1 MTVTRTTP
9 ARRAR
14 ARARKTSGL
23 GELIALLAAS
33 LTIAVG
39 LFLVYKAKTFDFEE
53 VDRLLKEK
61 RLLNLNETVSVEQLL
76 PFLSIFS
83 NESDRRFAAKKI
95 HDYLRGEG
103 GSSRRAMANI
113 GELSRIRITE
123 QEITSQPKLD
133 LFKKRLD
140 ESKKNPSFQRDTGLA
155 LLTGAQLA
163 ELKPSLVVR
172 APSDFRRAFLLYAS
186 LFFVGFY
193 AARFL
198 WRRTGL
204 AADRLM
210 LALLHALAGVGLILM
225 ASMRDPLRDLMIF
238 ADFALG
244 VLIGCAAMALFA
256 LPDYQRLERR
266 RLTFLPLA
274 ASLILSALLILFG
287 SGPGASDAKVNL
299 LGFQPVEAIKVL
311 IVFFLAGYFAENWE
325 MLRELKTKQTGLLR
339 ALRRLNLPRLQYI
352 LPVAAGMAVVLGFFF
367 LQKDLGPALV
377 LSCLFL
383 ALYGVAR
390 SRALLVALALAAM
403 VGVFWAG
410 YAAQFPQTV
419 SQRIDMWLSPWD
431 NTAWGGDQLAHSMWS
446 LATGGV
452 TGTGPGLGDPAIVPA
467 AHTDLILSA
476 AGEEMGFIGLLVIFA
491 LYAMI
496 VYRGIRIAARATG
509 DYTFFLALGL
519 TLITALQIA
528 LIAGGILGL
537 LPLSGVV
544 SPFLS
549 YGRSSM
555 LANFVMFGILMS
567 VSSRPGA
574 KEQSEPF
581 RKPINRA
588 GLILAAI
595 AVVIL
600 ARAAYVQAIKKD
612 DILIAGT
619 LAVQADGA
627 RRYQYNPRILEIARH
642 IGRGNIYD
650 RNAVLLATSRWEDL
664 EGQRQQ
670 YAQAGVSIDGAC
682 SREDSRH
689 YPFGGLIFHLLGD
702 ARARTNWAARN
713 TSFTERDSNA
723 RLQGYDD
730 RAEVVEVKDP
740 RTGEATNV
748 AIKRDYS
755 ELIPLL
761 RHRHDTDNEEVKRIM
776 DRNRDVRMSIDIR
789 LQKRV
794 AEIMEKYV
802 RLGSRKGAAVVM
814 DVETGDLLASVS
826 YPFPESLPAKDEG
839 GESGSLLDRARYGI
853 YPPGSTFKL
862 VTAIAAL
869 RKSRSL
875 IDQIYNCES
884 LGDGR
889 VGHRVPGY
897 GRPIRDDIQDRSPHG
912 RVNMENGVVHSCNAY
927 FAQLGTLGVGPQSLL
942 STAEMMGI
950 EVAKPN
956 TAERLRDALPQAAYG
971 QGQVV
976 VTPFEMARV
985 AATIAN
991 GGRMPYGRWVIDE
1004 SNTRTEEPRPILSRD
1019 LAVVLADFM
1028 RGVVLRGTAR
1038 GLSGAAASVAGKTG
1052 TAEVEDRPSHSWFAG
1067 FAPYNA
1073 GGRRIAFCVIV
1084 ENGQYGAR
1092 AAVPTAREIVAA
1104 ARDLDIIR

>member
-1 MTVTRTTP
+1 MM
-9 ARRAR
+9 
-14 ARARKTSGL
+14 
-23 GELIALLAAS
+23 ALLVAS
-33 LTIAVG
+33 LTVAVG
-39 LFLVYKAKTFDFEE
+39 LFLVYKAKTIEFDE
-53 VDRLLKEK
+53 VDRLLEDK
-61 RLLNLNETVSVEQLL
+61 RLLNLNEVGSAEQLL
-76 PFLSIFS
+76 PFLDVFA

-95 HDYLRGEG
+95 HDYFRGEEN
-103 GSSRRAMANI
+103 SSRRALANI
-113 GELSRIRITE
+113 GELARIRVTE
-123 QEITSQPKLD
+123 KEITSQSKLD

-140 ESKKNPSFQRDTGLA
+140 EIKKNQSSQPDPSFP

-163 ELKPSLVVR
+163 DIKPSFVVR
-172 APSDFRRAFLLYAS
+172 APGDFRRAFLLYTF

-193 AARFL
+193 AARLL
-198 WRRTGL
+198 WRRLGF
-204 AADRLM
+204 ACDSLM
-210 LALLHALAGVGLILM
+210 LAIIHTLAGVGLILM
-225 ASMRDPLRDLMIF
+225 VSMRDPLRDLMIF

-244 VLIGCAAMALFA
+244 VLLGCAAMALFA
-256 LPDYQRLERR
+256 LPDYQKLERR
-266 RLTFLPLA
+266 RLTFLPLI
-274 ASLILSALLILFG
+274 ASIILSTLLIFFG
-287 SGPGASDAKVNL
+287 TGPGASDAKVNL
-299 LGFQPVEAIKVL
+299 FGFQPVEAIKVL

-325 MLRELKTKQTGLLR
+325 LLRELKTKQTGLLR
-339 ALRRLNLPRLQYI
+339 ALRRLNLPRLQYL
-352 LPVAAGMAVVLGFFF
+352 LPVAAGMMVVLGFFF

-390 SRALLVALALAAM
+390 ARALLVAMALAAM

-410 YAAQFPQTV
+410 YTAQFPQTV

-446 LATGGV
+446 LSTGGL

-467 AHTDLILSA
+467 SHTDLILSA
-476 AGEEMGFIGLLVIFA
+476 AGEEIGFVGLVAVFA
-491 LYAMI
+491 LYAML
-496 VYRGIRIAARATG
+496 VYRGVRIALRAPG

-519 TLITALQIA
+519 TLISALQIS

-574 KEQSEPF
+574 KGQTEPF
-581 RKPINRA
+581 RKPVRRV
-588 GLILAAI
+588 GLILAVI
-595 AVVIL
+595 AVAVI
-600 ARAAYVQAIKKD
+600 AKAAYVQAVKKD

-627 RRYQYNPRILEIARH
+627 RRYQYNPRILETARH

-650 RNAVLLATSRWEDL
+650 RNSMLLATSRWQDL
-664 EGQRQQ
+664 EEQRKK
-670 YAQAGVSIDGAC
+670 YAEAGVSIDGVC
-682 SREDSRH
+682 SRMDNRH

-702 ARARTNWAARN
+702 ARTRTNWAARN
-713 TSFTERDSNA
+713 TSFAERDSNA

-730 RAEVVEVKDP
+730 HAEVVEVKDP
-740 RTGEATNV
+740 RTGEVSNV
-748 AIKRDYS
+748 AIKRDFS

-761 RHRHDTDNEEVKRIM
+761 RYRYDPDNEEVRRILN
-776 DRNRDVRMSIDIR
+776 RNRDVRMSIDIR
-789 LQKRV
+789 LQMRV
-794 AEIMEKYV
+794 AQIMEKYV
-802 RLGSRKGAAVVM
+802 KLGSRKGAAVVM

-826 YPFPESLPAKDEG
+826 YPWPESLPAKDEA
-839 GESGSLLDRARYGI
+839 GEDTSLLDRARYGI

-875 IDQIYNCES
+875 IDQSYDCEA

-889 VGHRVPGY
+889 VGHKVPGY
-897 GRPIRDDIQDRSPHG
+897 GRAIRDDVQDRSPHG

-956 TAERLRDALPQAAYG
+956 TAQQLRDALPQASYG

-976 VTPFEMARV
+976 ATPFEMARV
-985 AATIAN
+985 TATIAN

-1004 SNTRTEEPRPILSRD
+1004 SNTRTEEPQTILSRD
-1019 LAVVLADFM
+1019 LAADLASFM

-1038 GLSGAAASVAGKTG
+1038 SLSSAAAPVAGKTG
-1052 TAEVEDRPSHSWFAG
+1052 TAEVEKGASHSWFVG
-1067 FAPYNA
+1067 FAPYGA
-1073 GGRRIAFCVIV
+1073 SARRIAFCVIV
-1084 ENGQYGAR
+1084 ENGRYGAR
-1092 AAVPTAREIVAA
+1092 AAAPAAGEIVAA
-1104 ARDLDIIR
+1104 ARELDIIR